1 MTGAALWGVGVLLL
15 PALAIAIDGFAGV
28 YSRDR
33 TYVFGSVRSDDFRL
47 LVPIWGDIRY
57 LTNAGALARYG
68 QRVTLCTTGDET
80 ELFYAALERIAQA
93 HGFCVF
99 TDQPLRA
106 GQARRSHRATA
117 AAARSTGGTT
127 RDRLI
132 RHVLAGV
139 TEPYVIPI
147 DADSVPAQ
155 PFDVLAGEVQRR
167 NLDLASVRIVPA
179 NPRASVLT
187 RLQALEYRM
196 AMQIKFVAPWMLSG
210 ACHAARTEVLADVMN
225 RHSLFFQGNDV
236 ETGLIA
242 DARGYRVGH
251 VPFEVLSDVPER
263 FRPWLRQRLAWA
275 GGQFR
280 LFIVNIRFVRWHPF
294 MWIYGTGVT
303 YLALILRWQSF
314 AHSTW
319 RVPAAAAG
327 YLALVLYLYL
337 HRGGGKWWAL
347 AMPAYTLVLSFVLTP
362 LGVIWYTKM
371 ALAARNWGII
381 RPHRRP
387 ARRATAATPEE
398 QARGALEGVAS

>member
-1 MTGAALWGVGVLLL
+1 MITTAALWGVGVLLL

-33 TYVFGSVRSDDFRL
+33 KYVLGNERSDAFRL

-57 LTNAGALARYG
+57 LTNTAALSRYG
-68 QRVTLCTTGDET
+68 PRVTLCTTGDET
-80 ELFYAALERIAQA
+80 ELFYAGLHRIAA
-93 HGFCVF
+93 EHGFEVF
-99 TDQPLRA
+99 TDER
-106 GQARRSHRATA
+106 QASHRKARGQQ
-117 AAARSTGGTT
+117 ARSTGGTT

-132 RHVLAGV
+132 RNALATV
-139 TEPYVIPI
+139 AEPYVIPI
-147 DADSVPAQ
+147 DADTVPNR
-155 PFDVLAGEVQRR
+155 PFEMLAGEVQRR
-167 NLDLASVRIVPA
+167 GLDLASVRIVPA

-187 RLQALEYRM
+187 RLQALEYRL

-210 ACHAARTEVLADVMN
+210 ACHAAKTEVLADVMN

-263 FRPWLRQRLAWA
+263 LRPWLRQRLAWA

-280 LFIVNIRFVRWHPF
+280 LFIVNFRFILLHPF
-294 MWIYGTGVT
+294 MWIYGAGVT

-319 RVPAAAAG
+319 RVPAAGAG
-327 YLALVLYLYL
+327 YLTLVLYLYL
-337 HRGGGKWWAL
+337 HRGRGKWWAL
-347 AMPAYTLVLSFVLTP
+347 AMPFYTLVLSFILTP
-362 LGVIWYTKM
+362 LGLVWYAKM
-371 ALAARNWGII
+371 AVGARNWGLI
-381 RPHRRP
+381 RPNRR
-387 ARRATAATPEE
+387 RREE
-398 QARGALEGVAS
+398 RSVGVELERVAS

>member
-1 MTGAALWGVGVLLL
+1 MTGDALWGIGVLLL
-15 PALAIAIDGFAGV
+15 PALAIAVDGFAGV
-28 YSRDR
+28 HSRDR
-33 TYVFGSVRSDDFRL
+33 KYAFGQVRCGDFRL

-57 LTNAGALARYG
+57 LTNVDALAPYG
-68 QRVTLCTTGDET
+68 PRVTLCTTGDET
-80 ELFYAALERIAQA
+80 ELFYAALHRIAAQ
-93 HGFCVF
+93 HSFQVF
-99 TDQPLRA
+99 TDQR
-106 GQARRSHRATA
+106 QQVHRHRARGQQ
-117 AAARSTGGTT
+117 ARSTGGTT

-132 RHVLAGV
+132 RNALDGV

-155 PFDVLAGEVQRR
+155 PFEVLAGEMQRR
-167 NLDLASVRIVPA
+167 SLDLASVRIVPA

-210 ACHAARTEVLADVMN
+210 ACHAARTAVLADVMN

-236 ETGLIA
+236 ETGIIA
-242 DARGYRVGH
+242 GARGYRVGH

-280 LFIVNIRFVRWHPF
+280 LFIINIRFIVVHPF
-294 MWIYGTGVT
+294 LWIYGAGVT

-327 YLALVLYLYL
+327 YLTLVLYLYL
-337 HRGGGKWWAL
+337 HRGRGKWWAL
-347 AMPAYTLVLSFVLTP
+347 AMPFYTLVVSFVLTP
-362 LGVIWYTKM
+362 LGVVWYAKM
-371 ALAARNWGII
+371 AIGARNWGII
-381 RPHRRP
+381 RPGRP
-387 ARRATAATPEE
+387 LEERAAGAGAARES
-398 QARGALEGVAS
+398 VAS

>member
-1 MTGAALWGVGVLLL
+1 VSTAALWGIGVLLL

-33 TYVFGSVRSDDFRL
+33 KYTFGNVRSDAFRL

-57 LTNAGALARYG
+57 LTNVDALAPYG
-68 QRVTLCTTGDET
+68 PRVTLCTTGDET
-80 ELFYAALERIAQA
+80 DLFYAGLHRIAA
-93 HGFCVF
+93 EHGFGVF
-99 TDQPLRA
+99 TDEPRA
-106 GQARRSHRATA
+106 RHRKARGQQ
-117 AAARSTGGTT
+117 ARSTGGTT

-132 RHVLAGV
+132 RNALAIV

-147 DADSVPAQ
+147 DADTVPAR
-155 PFDVLAGEVQRR
+155 PFEMLAGEVQRR
-167 NLDLASVRIVPA
+167 GLDLASVRIVPA
-179 NPRASVLT
+179 NPRASLLT
-187 RLQALEYRM
+187 RLQTLEYRL

-251 VPFEVLSDVPER
+251 VAFEVLSDVPER

-280 LFIVNIRFVRWHPF
+280 LFIVNFRFIVLHPF
-294 MWIYGTGVT
+294 MWIYGAGVT

-327 YLALVLYLYL
+327 YLTLVLYLYL
-337 HRGGGKWWAL
+337 HRGRGKSWAL
-347 AMPAYTLVLSFVLTP
+347 AMPLYTLVLSFILTP
-362 LGVIWYTKM
+362 LGLVWYAKM
-371 ALAARNWGII
+371 AVSARNWGLI
-381 RPHRRP
+381 RPNRRL
-387 ARRATAATPEE
+387 REDRAGAAAE
-398 QARGALEGVAS
+398 LERVAS

>member
-1 MTGAALWGVGVLLL
+1 MSTAVLWGVGVLLL

-33 TYVFGSVRSDDFRL
+33 KYALGDARCDDFRL

-57 LTNAGALARYG
+57 LTNVEALARYG
-68 QRVTLCTTGDET
+68 SRVTLCTTGDET
-80 ELFYAALERIAQA
+80 ELFYRALHRIAA
-93 HGFCVF
+93 GHGFRVF
-99 TDQPLRA
+99 TDE
-106 GQARRSHRATA
+106 RRSGHRKARGQQ
-117 AAARSTGGTT
+117 ARSTGGTT
-127 RDRLI
+127 RDRLV
-132 RHVLAGV
+132 RGALATV
-139 TEPYVIPI
+139 TETYVIPI
-147 DADSVPAQ
+147 DADSVPAR

-167 NLDLASVRIVPA
+167 GLDLASVRIVPA

-236 ETGLIA
+236 ETGVIA

-251 VPFEVLSDVPER
+251 VPFEVLSDLPER

-280 LFIVNIRFVRWHPF
+280 LFTVNIRFIAAHPF
-294 MWIYGTGVT
+294 MWIYGAGVT

-327 YLALVLYLYL
+327 YLTLVLYLYL
-337 HRGGGKWWAL
+337 HRGRGKWWAL
-347 AMPAYTLVLSFVLTP
+347 AMPFYTLVVSFILTP
-362 LGVIWYTKM
+362 LGVVWYAKM
-371 ALAARNWGII
+371 AVGARNWGLI
-381 RPHRRP
+381 RPGRRV
-387 ARRATAATPEE
+387 AERAADAAPESM
-398 QARGALEGVAS
+398 AS

>member
-1 MTGAALWGVGVLLL
+1 VNTAALWGIGVLLL

-33 TYVFGSVRSDDFRL
+33 KYLIGNVRCEAFRL

-57 LTNAGALARYG
+57 LTNTSALARYG
-68 QRVTLCTTGDET
+68 HRVTLCTTGDET
-80 ELFYAALERIAQA
+80 ELFYAGLHRVAAE
-93 HGFCVF
+93 HGFEVF
-99 TDQPLRA
+99 TDEPRA
-106 GQARRSHRATA
+106 RHRKARGPQ
-117 AAARSTGGTT
+117 ARSTGGTT

-132 RHVLAGV
+132 RNALATV

-147 DADSVPAQ
+147 DADTVANR
-155 PFDVLAGEVQRR
+155 PFEMLAGEVQRR
-167 NLDLASVRIVPA
+167 GLDLASVRIVPA

-187 RLQALEYRM
+187 RLQALEYRL

-263 FRPWLRQRLAWA
+263 LRPWLRQRLAWA

-280 LFIVNIRFVRWHPF
+280 LFIVNFRFILLHPF
-294 MWIYGTGVT
+294 MWIYGAGVT

-327 YLALVLYLYL
+327 YLTLVLYLYL
-337 HRGGGKWWAL
+337 HRGRGKWWAL
-347 AMPAYTLVLSFVLTP
+347 AMPFYTLVLSFILTP
-362 LGVIWYTKM
+362 LGLVWYTKM
-371 ALAARNWGII
+371 AVGARNWGLI
-381 RPHRRP
+381 RPNRRL
-387 ARRATAATPEE
+387 REE
-398 QARGALEGVAS
+398 RGAGAELERVAS

>member
-1 MTGAALWGVGVLLL
+1 VSTAALWGIGVLLL

-33 TYVFGSVRSDDFRL
+33 KYTFGNVRSDAFRL

-57 LTNAGALARYG
+57 LTNVDALAPYG
-68 QRVTLCTTGDET
+68 PRVTLCTTGDET
-80 ELFYAALERIAQA
+80 DLFYAGLHRIAA
-93 HGFCVF
+93 EHGFGLF
-99 TDQPLRA
+99 TDEPRA
-106 GQARRSHRATA
+106 RHRKARGQQ
-117 AAARSTGGTT
+117 ARSTGGTT

-132 RHVLAGV
+132 RNALATV
-139 TEPYVIPI
+139 SEPYVIPI
-147 DADSVPAQ
+147 DADTVPAR
-155 PFDVLAGEVQRR
+155 PFEMLAGEVQRR
-167 NLDLASVRIVPA
+167 GLDLASVRIVPA
-179 NPRASVLT
+179 NPRASLLT
-187 RLQALEYRM
+187 RLQTLEYRL

-280 LFIVNIRFVRWHPF
+280 LFIVNFRFIVLHPF
-294 MWIYGTGVT
+294 MWIYGAGVT

-327 YLALVLYLYL
+327 YLTLVLYLYL
-337 HRGGGKWWAL
+337 HRGRGKSWAL
-347 AMPAYTLVLSFVLTP
+347 AMPLYTLVLSFILTP
-362 LGVIWYTKM
+362 LGLVWYAKM
-371 ALAARNWGII
+371 AVSARNWGLI
-381 RPHRRP
+381 RPNRRL
-387 ARRATAATPEE
+387 REDRAGAAAE
-398 QARGALEGVAS
+398 LERVAS

>member
-1 MTGAALWGVGVLLL
+1 MTTAELWGIGVLLL

-28 YSRDR
+28 HSRGR
-33 TYVFGSVRSDDFRL
+33 KYTFGQVRCDNFRL

-57 LTNAGALARYG
+57 LTNVDALARYG
-68 QRVTLCTTGDET
+68 PRVTLCTTGDET
-80 ELFYAALERIAQA
+80 ELFYAALRRIAAEHRFQ
-93 HGFCVF
+93 VF

-106 GQARRSHRATA
+106 HRHRARGRQ
-117 AAARSTGGTT
+117 ARSTGGTT

-132 RHVLAGV
+132 RNALGGV

-155 PFDVLAGEVQRR
+155 PFGVLAGEMQRR
-167 NLDLASVRIVPA
+167 GLDLASVRIVPA
-179 NPRASVLT
+179 NPYASVLT
-187 RLQALEYRM
+187 RLQTLEYRM

-210 ACHAARTEVLADVMN
+210 ASHAARTAVLADVMN

-236 ETGLIA
+236 ETGIIA

-280 LFIVNIRFVRWHPF
+280 LFIVNFRFIVVHPF
-294 MWIYGTGVT
+294 MWIYGAGVT
-303 YLALILRWQSF
+303 YLALILRWQSL

-319 RVPAAAAG
+319 RVPEAAAG
-327 YLALVLYLYL
+327 YLTLVLYLYVR
-337 HRGGGKWWAL
+337 RGRGKWWAL
-347 AMPAYTLVLSFVLTP
+347 AMPFSTQAVSFILTP
-362 LGVIWYTKM
+362 LGVVWYLKM
-371 ALAARNWGII
+371 AIGAGNWGII
-381 RPHRRP
+381 RPHRQV
-387 ARRATAATPEE
+387 AERA
-398 QARGALEGVAS
+398 GAGAPRESVAS

>member
-1 MTGAALWGVGVLLL
+1 MSTAALWGIGVLLL

-33 TYVFGSVRSDDFRL
+33 KYTFGNVRSDAFRL

-57 LTNAGALARYG
+57 LTNVDALAPYG
-68 QRVTLCTTGDET
+68 PRVTLCTTGDET
-80 ELFYAALERIAQA
+80 DLFYAGLHRIAA
-93 HGFCVF
+93 EHGFGVF
-99 TDQPLRA
+99 TDEPRA
-106 GQARRSHRATA
+106 RHRKARGQQ
-117 AAARSTGGTT
+117 ARSTGGTT

-132 RHVLAGV
+132 RNALAIV

-147 DADSVPAQ
+147 DADTVPAR
-155 PFDVLAGEVQRR
+155 PFEMLAGEVQRR
-167 NLDLASVRIVPA
+167 GLDLASVRIVPA
-179 NPRASVLT
+179 NPRASLLT
-187 RLQALEYRM
+187 RLQTLEYRL

-251 VPFEVLSDVPER
+251 VAFEVLSDVPER

-280 LFIVNIRFVRWHPF
+280 LFIVNFRFIVLHPF
-294 MWIYGTGVT
+294 MWIYGAGVT

-327 YLALVLYLYL
+327 YLTLVLYLYL
-337 HRGGGKWWAL
+337 HRGRGKSWAL
-347 AMPAYTLVLSFVLTP
+347 AMPLYTLVLSFILTP
-362 LGVIWYTKM
+362 LGLVWYAKM
-371 ALAARNWGII
+371 AVSARNWGLI
-381 RPHRRP
+381 RPNRRL
-387 ARRATAATPEE
+387 REDRAGAAAE
-398 QARGALEGVAS
+398 LERVAS